1 MIILDDVSK
10 HYGSGPSLI
19 SAIDHVSLSIE
30 KGEFLILIGHSGSG
44 KTTLLNLIAGMT
56 HPDSG
61 KIDVAGKTILTMKDA
76 DISRFRAET
85 IGFIFQFQS
94 MVTSLSAIEN
104 VMLPSLFSTRKNNC
118 DDALSMLEKVGLEGR
133 EKAYSHE
140 LSIGQQ
146 RRVAVARALIH
157 KPELLL
163 CDEPTGDLD
172 PETEQTIM
180 GLITRANK
188 DGATVIMATHN
199 HDLRPLANRVMNL
212 NRGKLA
218 D

>member
-1 MIILDDVSK
+1 MVTLDDVSK
-10 HYGSGPSLI
+10 HYGSGPFLI

-61 KIDVAGKTILTMKDA
+61 KIDVAGKNILTMKDA
-76 DISRFRAET
+76 DISHFRAET

-104 VMLPSLFSTRKNNC
+104 VMLPSLFSTRKNNH

-172 PETEQTIM
+172 PQTEQTIM
-180 GLITRANK
+180 GLITQANK
-188 DGATVIMATHN
+188 NGATVIMATHN

-212 NRGKLA
+212 NKGKLA

>member
-1 MIILDDVSK
+1 MVILEDVSK

-19 SAIDHVSLSIE
+19 SAIDHVSLSVE

-61 KIDVAGKTILTMKDA
+61 KIEVAGKNILTMKDA
-76 DISRFRAET
+76 DVSRFRSET
-85 IGFIFQFQS
+85 VGFIFQFQS
-94 MVTSLSAIEN
+94 MVTSLAALEN
-104 VMLPSLFSTRKNNC
+104 VMLPSLFSTRKNNR
-118 DDALSMLEKVGLEGR
+118 DDAAAILEKVGLQGR

-157 KPELLL
+157 KPDLLL

-180 GLITRANK
+180 ELIKQANK

-212 NRGKLA
+212 KNGKIA